1 MIESRVI
8 PRVFMPYAD
17 MRKWIKMPQNGP
29 FVQYKLVFVYILSH
43 TVGASQIDSIL
54 EDRYTSKCKK

>member
-1 MIESRVI
+1 
-8 PRVFMPYAD
+8 
-17 MRKWIKMPQNGP
+17 MPQNGP